1 MKVRDDIQQFST
13 PEDRPILEWLFNR
26 YHWASQWSFVATF
39 SPQCYGTE
47 SYKIHRVWKPT
58 VEGRAIYAQLSGA
71 KCPQCRGSGEVETG
85 IGMLLCEQ
93 CHGPGAF
100 Q

>member
-1 MKVRDDIQQFST
+1 MKVRDEIQQFSA
-13 PEDRPILEWLFNR
+13 PEDRPILEWLFER
-26 YHWASQWSFVATF
+26 YHWASQWRFVATF
-39 SPQCYGTE
+39 DPKRYGVE

-71 KCPQCRGSGEVETG
+71 KCPDCGGSGEVETG
-85 IGMLLCEQ
+85 IGMFMCGR
-93 CHGPGAF
+93 CHGSGAF